1 MGFHE
6 IVFRPAIYYIAITPT
21 IQEFETKKVLGQ
33 QQKHIQN
40 KRNKDN
46 NECMKRQRPATA
58 APFDFS
64 YHAPST
70 PKHPEPSSTFKKR
83 STVNT
88 ALLPGPNGPR
98 VTPDSE

>member
-1 MGFHE
+1 MGFHK

-40 KRNKDN
+40 KRNEDN
-46 NECMKRQRPATA
+46 NKSTKRQRTATA
-58 APFDFS
+58 APSDFS
-64 YHAPST
+64 YHAPRT

-83 STVNT
+83 STVNM
-88 ALLPGPNGPR
+88 ALLPRPDGLR
-98 VTPDSE
+98 VTPD